1 MIEAPVRI
9 PPVVAL
15 PESRLRRP
23 ERFRRWR
30 QRHRQAIEAW
40 VLMLPILLYFSL
52 FFLVPFVSSFLI
64 SFVRWAGMGPSPTWV
79 GLKNYTRW
87 ITDPYYLQAFAN
99 TALFAV
105 SILLLQTSLAII
117 VALMLNTKVWG
128 RGIYRTAWF
137 IPGLAAASVMA
148 NIVGLF
154 ITPGTGLFA
163 LMAERLGLPPLIM
176 YMRPDLMRLV
186 IIVYSVWRGVGGGVI
201 LYLAAL
207 QSIHPEFYEAA
218 QVDGANR
225 RQLLRYITVP
235 LLAPMTLFVLVTG
248 IIGTAQIFEA
258 VQFLTKGGPQNQTNV
273 LMFAIYQEAWQNGS
287 LGMASSGAILLG
299 LLLLASSI
307 VNIRVM
313 TKGRIQD

>member
-9 PPVVAL
+9 PPAAIL
-15 PESRLRRP
+15 PESRLSGP

-30 QRHRQAIEAW
+30 QRNRQAIEAW
-40 VLMLPILLYFSL
+40 VLMLPLLLYFSL
-52 FFLVPFVSSFLI
+52 FFLFPFVSSFLI
-64 SFVRWAGMGPSPTWV
+64 SFVRWAGMGPPPVWV
-79 GLKNYTRW
+79 GLTNYVRW
-87 ITDPYYLQAFAN
+87 LTDPYYLQAFAN

-105 SILLLQTSLAII
+105 AILLLQTSIAIL

-128 RGIYRTAWF
+128 RGFYRTAWF
-137 IPGLAAASVMA
+137 LPGLTAASVMA

-154 ITPGTGLFA
+154 ITPGTGIFS
-163 LMAERLGLPPLIM
+163 LMLTKLGLPDVIF
-176 YMRPDLMRLV
+176 YMRPDLMRMV

-218 QVDGANR
+218 RVDGANR
-225 RQLLRYITVP
+225 VQLLRYITVP

-273 LMFAIYQEAWQNGS
+273 LMFAIYQEAFTNGS

-299 LLLLASSI
+299 LLLLVSSI
-307 VNIRVM
+307 INIRVM